1 MNEEENNDTIN
12 RIYVIPLTIR
22 VNNEIDEINYINF
35 VLNSTIHFMVSDI
48 LNGMYQFY
56 DKQVL
61 TEEDFNK
68 LEIIEEDIKCP
79 ICFENKNNYVKINC
93 THKFCNEC
101 LKKWVTEQSDT
112 CPTCRQLINNH
123 VSV

>member
-1 MNEEENNDTIN
+1 MNEEDNDSIN

-22 VNNEIDEINYINF
+22 INSEMDELNYINF
-35 VLNSTIHFMVSDI
+35 VLSSTIHFMISDI

-68 LEIIEEDIKCP
+68 LEVIKENIECP
-79 ICFENKNNYVKINC
+79 ICFEDKNSYIKINC
-93 THKFCNEC
+93 NHKFCKSC
-101 LKKWVTEQSDT
+101 LKKWGTEQSST

-123 VSV
+123 VSS